1 MGKLVLYRLGFALPQ
16 LLVVSVI
23 VFSLTYL
30 VPGSPAAAILG
41 ISATPESIAQVEA
54 QLGLDRPAPERF
66 VEWFGGLLHGDLG
79 TAYRSG
85 LPVTDMLAQRLPATL
100 SMIFGGLLVAIV
112 VGVGVGVITGTRPGT
127 TTDRVLTGGTVFG
140 IAIPEFWLG
149 MILTTVFAAWL
160 GWLPI
165 VGWVPFSEN
174 PLLWARGLILPSLT
188 LGLTGGAIIARQTR
202 AAMVKSLASPYTD
215 TLAAAGVPRWKILY
229 RYGVK
234 NAMVPVLAATGV
246 TFAIMIGVSF
256 VIEKV
261 FSFPGLGSLMLT
273 SVIGQDFPLVQ
284 GVVLLTATLVIAVN
298 LLIDIG
304 YGLINPQARP
314 A

>member
-1 MGKLVLYRLGFALPQ
+1 MGKLVLYRLGFAIPQ
-16 LLVVSVI
+16 LLVVSVV

-41 ISATPESIAQVEA
+41 VSATPESIALVEE
-54 QLGLDRPAPERF
+54 QLGLNRPAGERLL
-66 VEWFGGLLHGDLG
+66 EWFGGLVQGDLG

-85 LPVTDMLAQRLPATL
+85 LPVTEMLAQRIPATL
-100 SMIFGGLLVAIV
+100 SMILGGMVVAIV
-112 VGVGVGVITGTRPGT
+112 IGVGVGVYTGTRPGT
-127 TTDRVLTGGTVFG
+127 KADRLLTGGTVLG

-149 MILTTVFAAWL
+149 ILLTTVFAAQL

-165 VGWVPFSEN
+165 IGWVPFTVD
-174 PLLWARGLILPSLT
+174 PWGWFVGLILPSLT
-188 LGLTGGAIIARQTR
+188 LGITGGAIIARQTR
-202 AAMVKSLASPYTD
+202 ASMVRALAAPYTD
-215 TLAAAGVPRWKILY
+215 TLTAAGVPRWKILY
-229 RYGVK
+229 QYGVK
-234 NAMVPVLAATGV
+234 NAMVPVLASIGV
-246 TFAIMIGVSF
+246 VFAILIGVSF

-273 SVIGQDFPLVQ
+273 STIGQDFPVVQ
-284 GVVLLTATLVIAVN
+284 GVVLFTATLVIAVN
-298 LLIDIG
+298 LLIDIL